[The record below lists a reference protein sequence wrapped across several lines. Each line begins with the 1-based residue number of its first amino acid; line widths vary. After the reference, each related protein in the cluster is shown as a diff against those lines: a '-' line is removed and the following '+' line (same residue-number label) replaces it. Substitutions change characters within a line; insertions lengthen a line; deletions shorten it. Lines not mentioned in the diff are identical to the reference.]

1 MNDKLQFISY
11 KIAMTSSLLL
21 SESYY
26 HSGVDPFLVA
36 VEQGPAQLGRQL
48 TSIDALV

>member
-1 MNDKLQFISY
+1 
-11 KIAMTSSLLL
+11 MT
-21 SESYY
+21 YY

-36 VEQGPAQLGRQL
+36 VEQGAAQLGRQL